1 MPAALSGLRA
11 RLVLLVLF
19 GLAPVVLLSIYMV
32 WEQRRTAEHAAEDG
46 ALRLARLAASRYAQL
61 ADHVAEGLAL
71 ASRLPE
77 VKGRDA
83 RACSALLTE
92 MARRNAVYT
101 SLSLVDAAG
110 RVLCR
115 GRGAITP
122 HGAGDPLLV
131 ARAIENGDFVLGN
144 YAYDAASRRPLVHAA
159 YPVPA
164 AGTALY
170 ATLDL
175 TWVHTLA
182 ADALLPPQATLS
194 VLDGGG
200 VLLARYPSTP
210 GLIGDNIA
218 ANPMARAIMAAAGEG
233 TTAAAGVD
241 GARRLY
247 GFTRLRAGI
256 SGPPVYVAVG
266 MPEDLAYAGVH
277 KLLRNAAIGAFI
289 VAVIAWFAIW
299 KGADGLVLS
308 KVRALVAAT
317 RRLTAGDLATRTG
330 ITQTRGEIAELAHAF
345 DHMADTLQTRAAESA
360 HVQAALKHSEE
371 RFRRLAE
378 NAVDVIYRYALHPKR
393 AFEYVS
399 PAATNMTGYTP
410 EQHYADPDL
419 VRKLVHPD
427 DVELIER
434 LWRGER
440 AAASAEIRLIR
451 RDGTVIWTEQRNVPV
466 YDDAGRLIAFEGIA
480 RDITER
486 KRAEEELRLLQTITV
501 AVGAADDLDAALR
514 IVLQRVCETTG
525 WVIGQA
531 WVQGIDGA
539 TLTCSHAWYSRAP
552 GLEPFRAYSQSWQV
566 RQSGSGLLARAWRT
580 RAPVWV
586 RDVATE
592 PEFARSDQAQRAGLH
607 AALAVPVLVGD
618 DLEAV
623 MEFYML
629 APRPE
634 EEHLVRTV
642 AGVAAQLGSVI
653 RQKRSEA
660 RLMYLAHHDLVTDL
674 PNRELFHDRLKQ
686 AMREADRYE
695 RLVAVAFLD
704 LDRFKTINDSLGH
717 EIGDRLLQAVAER
730 LSACVRA
737 ADTVAR
743 LSGDEFTVVLPDLGH
758 VDDAA
763 RVVEKIVDNFRHP
776 FQVSGMELY
785 VSASIGITLYP
796 FDDTDIKGL
805 LRNADVAMYRAK
817 AKGRNTYEFYA
828 AEMTAQVQE
837 QLSLEGAL
845 RRALDRNEFM
855 LEYQPIVDLQSGRI
869 VGAEALLRW
878 HHPER
883 GVIPPAQFIPLAE
896 ETGLIVPIG
905 AWVLAHACAQGAA
918 WRAAG
923 HTALRLSVNIS
934 PRQFLQP
941 GLIQTITAALGD
953 SGFDRAWLELEITEN
968 LLMQNVESTL
978 SNLEA
983 LHQMGIHLSI
993 DDFGT
998 GYSSLSYLKRFAID
1012 RLKIDRSFVKDI
1024 PNDADDAA
1032 ITTAIIAMAHELG
1045 LQVVAEGVE
1054 TAEQLAFLR
1063 ANGCDI
1069 MQGYFFSRPVSADAF
1084 TQLLADGKALAITPV
1099 PRRARLRRA
1108 DSSAD

>member
-1 MPAALSGLRA
+1 MPATLSGLRA
-11 RLVLLVLF
+11 RLVLLVLL
-19 GLAPVVLLSIYMV
+19 GLVPVVFLSIYMV
-32 WEQRRTAEHAAEDG
+32 WEQRWTAEHAAEDD

-61 ADHVAEGLAL
+61 AEHSAQWLMLATKL
-71 ASRLPE
+71 SALK
-77 VKGRDA
+77 VRDGH
-83 RACSALLTE
+83 ACGALLTE
-92 MARRNAVYT
+92 MLRRNAAYT
-101 SLSLVDAAG
+101 SLAVVDATG
-110 RVLCR
+110 R
-115 GRGAITP
+115 GRCLGRGPMLADI
-122 HGAGDPLLV
+122 AGDPVLV
-131 ARAIENGDFVLGN
+131 ARALETGVFVLGN
-144 YAYDAASRRPLVHAA
+144 YAYDAVRRRPVVHAA
-159 YPVPA
+159 YPIPTTETV
-164 AGTALY
+164 LY

-175 TWVHTLA
+175 AWVHALA
-182 ADALLPPQATLS
+182 ADALLPAQATLS
-194 VLDGGG
+194 VINSHG
-200 VLLARYPSTP
+200 VLLARHPP
-210 GLIGDNIA
+210 APDLIGKNLGT
-218 ANPMARAIMAAAGEG
+218 NPMVQAIMTASGEGAAAATGID
-233 TTAAAGVD
+233 GV
-241 GARRLY
+241 RRLY
-247 GFTRLRAGI
+247 GYTRLQ
-256 SGPPVYVAVG
+256 SGVSGQSIYIAVG
-266 MPEDLAYAGVH
+266 MPEDLAYAAIH
-277 KLLRNAAIGAFI
+277 KLLRHAVIGAFF
-289 VAVIAWFAIW
+289 VAVIAWLAIW
-299 KGADGLVLS
+299 KGADALVLS
-308 KVRALVAAT
+308 KVRALVGAT
-317 RRLTAGDLATRTG
+317 RRLASGDLGTRTG
-330 ITQTRGEIAELAHAF
+330 ITQSRGEIAELAHAF
-345 DHMADTLQTRAAESA
+345 DQMAGTLQARATESA
-360 HVQAALKHSEE
+360 RAQAALKHSEE

-378 NAVDVIYRYALHPKR
+378 NAVDVIYRYVLHPKR
-393 AFEYVS
+393 GFEYVS
-399 PAATNMTGYTP
+399 PAATTLTGYTP
-410 EQHYADPDL
+410 EEHYADPDL
-419 VRKLVHPD
+419 ARKLVHPD
-427 DVELIER
+427 DLDLIER
-434 LWRGER
+434 FWRGER
-440 AAASAEIRLIR
+440 APASAEVRLIR
-451 RDGTVIWTEQRNVPV
+451 RDGAVIWTEQRNVPV
-466 YDDAGRLIAFEGIA
+466 YDDTGRLVAFEGIA

-501 AVGAADDLDAALR
+501 AVGAAEDLDAALR

-525 WVIGQA
+525 WVLGQA
-531 WVQGIDGA
+531 WVQGVDGA
-539 TLTCSHAWYSRAP
+539 TLVCSHAWYSRAP
-552 GLEPFRAYSQSWQV
+552 GLESFRAYCQSWQV
-566 RQSGSGLLARAWRT
+566 KKDGGGLLARAWRT
-580 RAPVWV
+580 RAPAWV

-592 PEFARSDQAQRAGLH
+592 PEFGRSDQAQRAGLH
-607 AALAVPVLVGD
+607 AAMAVPVLVGD

-629 APRPE
+629 AARPE

-674 PNRELFHDRLKQ
+674 PNRELFHDRLQQ

-717 EIGDRLLQAVAER
+717 EVGDRLLQAVAER

-763 RVVEKIVDNFRHP
+763 RVVGKIVDNFRHP
-776 FQVSGMELY
+776 FHVSGMELY
-785 VSASIGITLYP
+785 VSASIGITMYP

-845 RRALDRNEFM
+845 RRALERSEFM
-855 LEYQPIVDLQSGRI
+855 LEYQPVVDLQSGRI

-883 GVIPPAQFIPLAE
+883 GIISPAQFIPLAE

-923 HTALRLSVNIS
+923 YTALRLSVNIS
-934 PRQFLQP
+934 PRQFMQP
-941 GLIQTITAALGD
+941 GLIETITAALGD
-953 SGFDRAWLELEITEN
+953 SGFDRAGLELEITES
-968 LLMQNVESTL
+968 LLMQNVENTL
-978 SNLEA
+978 DSLAA

-1024 PNDADDAA
+1024 PSDADDAA
-1032 ITTAIIAMAHELG
+1032 ITTAIIAMAHKLG

-1069 MQGYFFSRPVSADAF
+1069 MQGYFFSRPVSGEAF
-1084 TQLLADGKALAITPV
+1084 TYLLAEGKSLAPASVPV
-1099 PRRARLRRA
+1099 PLRAKVRGA
-1108 DSSAD
+1108 D